1 MTTPAGAKV
10 FFAGTHRV
18 RRPEETWAVIEPLL
32 ARYGVTRVAD
42 VTGLDVLGVPVMM
55 AVRPLARSL
64 TVSQGKGQ
72 TAVLARI
79 SAAMESIELW
89 HAENVPNPVRH
100 HATPAAELGLPY
112 RIAGVVTG
120 PGSLVTETTPLDW
133 VEAFDTGSGT
143 AVPVPWPLVSLPP
156 PVRPWAPPGFLW
168 SSNGL
173 ASGNNRS
180 EAGLHAIYE
189 IIERDSLSRIPRGAR
204 WSYIDPGSLADDVC
218 APLIDRIR
226 AAGATV
232 TITTVDG
239 RFGVPCFAA
248 RVWSQDFPVACG
260 GWGTHLDPHVAL
272 SRALTEAV
280 QSRLTG
286 IAGSRDD
293 LPAVYQRVRLST
305 ENLVEPDGPRLTWAD
320 YAPPGPGAFAD
331 VDAELAWLSARVRDI
346 AGTGPLLADLSTTD
360 EFSVVKVTIPKT
372 LFDTEYLHTGV

>member
-1 MTTPAGAKV
+1 MTPPPGAKV
-10 FFAGTHRV
+10 FFTGTHRV
-18 RRPEETWAVIEPLL
+18 RRPAETWAAIEPLL
-32 ARYGVTRVAD
+32 PRYGITRIAD

-72 TAVLARI
+72 TPLLARI
-79 SAAMESIELW
+79 SAAMESLELW
-89 HAENVPNPVRH
+89 HAENVPRSFVHR
-100 HATPAAELGLPY
+100 ATPARDLGLPY
-112 RIAGVVTG
+112 RIAGIVSHA
-120 PGSLVTETTPLDW
+120 GSLVTEQTPLDW
-133 VEAFDTGSGT
+133 VDTLDTGSGEP
-143 AVPVPWPLVSLPP
+143 VPVPWPVVHLPE
-156 PVRPWAPPGFLW
+156 PVRPWTPPGFLW

-173 ASGNNRS
+173 AAGNSRA

-189 IIERDSLSRIPRGAR
+189 IIERDALSRIPRGAR
-204 WSYIDPGSLADDVC
+204 WHYIDPGSLDDDVC
-218 APLIDRIR
+218 APLIDRVR

-232 TITTVDG
+232 RITTVDS

-248 RVWSQDFPVACG
+248 RVWSQDFPIACG

-305 ENLVEPDGPRLTWAD
+305 EDLVPEEAATLSWAEIE
-320 YAPPGPGAFAD
+320 PPGPGAFDD
-331 VDAELAWLSARVRDI
+331 VDAELAWLSGRVREVT
-346 AGTGPLLADLSTTD
+346 GTGPLLADLSTAE
-360 EFSVVKVTIPKT
+360 EFAVVKVTIPQT
-372 LFDTEYLHTGV
+372 LFDAEYLHTGQ